1 MSRSYKKTP
10 YCGDN
15 KGKDKKRMANK
26 KVRMFLKNLDHE
38 LKNNDYK
45 KVFETY
51 DICDFY
57 FLETWEEYWKRCLRY
72 YYEWNSVGISTPF
85 PNKKEE
91 YRNWYKMYKMK

>member
-38 LKNNDYK
+38 LKYGDYK
-45 KVFETY
+45 KIYESY

-57 FLETWEEYWKRCLRY
+57 LSETWEEYWEWCLRH
-72 YYEWNSVGISTPF
+72 YYEWNSTGITMPF

-91 YRNWYKMYKMK
+91 YRNWYKTYKMK